1 MRPGVVQGARLT
13 WSPSGT
19 PYTDLLVALCARAGA
34 RVTPAE
40 SAVTGGSGLVEL
52 AALGAVALV
61 AAGVPP
67 ADGIAVV
74 ALRDGVTLPL
84 VAVRAAGVVSAVAR
98 RFVDALRR

>member
-1 MRPGVVQGARLT
+1 MRPGFVHGARLT

-19 PYTDLLVALCARAGA
+19 PYTDLLVALCA

-61 AAGVPP
+61 AAGAPP

>member
-1 MRPGVVQGARLT
+1 MRPGFVHGARLT

-19 PYTDLLVALCARAGA
+19 PYTDLL
-34 RVTPAE
+34 
-40 SAVTGGSGLVEL
+40 
-52 AALGAVALV
+52 
-61 AAGVPP
+61 
-67 ADGIAVV
+67 V